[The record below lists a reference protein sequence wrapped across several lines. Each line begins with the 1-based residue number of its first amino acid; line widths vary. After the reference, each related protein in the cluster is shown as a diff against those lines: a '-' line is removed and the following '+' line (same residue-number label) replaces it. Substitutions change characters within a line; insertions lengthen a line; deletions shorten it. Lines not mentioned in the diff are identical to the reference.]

1 MIARAALLFILLNS
15 AVASAQTAEFSFSKK
30 IHKFESIREGTPLS
44 MDYPFTNS
52 GSVPLIISDYK
63 VQCTCTKVTFPKE
76 PVLPG
81 ESGVIRVEF
90 DSAGKIG
97 WQYRTILLYAN
108 VASGADELEFRVKV
122 KPKE

>member
-1 MIARAALLFILLNS
+1 MISRVALLLILVNS
-15 AVASAQTAEFSFSKK
+15 AVAPAQTAEFSFSKK
-30 IHKFESIREGTPLS
+30 ILKFESIREGTALS
-44 MDYPFTNS
+44 FEYPFTNI
-52 GSVPLIISDYK
+52 GSVPLIISDYH
-63 VQCTCTKVTFPKE
+63 VQCSCTRVTYPKE

-81 ESGVIRVEF
+81 ESGMIRVEF

-108 VASGADELEFRVKV
+108 VLTGADELEFRVKV